1 MNKKENINTVTNE
14 LKNVLLRAKK
24 EINRQKDELKK
35 TKSVHILAKKEYQTL
50 FNKNA
55 QLKKKLNQYEEYIKS
70 QQIQKK
76 RNEKE
81 KLENE
86 RKELKRKQVDE
97 IAILNEIKKLKK
109 LDLENLF
116 NKKQKLKRK
125 VQVKTI
131 AIVKEKRNSLR
142 KKRKRKTVCWT

>member
-1 MNKKENINTVTNE
+1 MS
-14 LKNVLLRAKK
+14 
-24 EINRQKDELKK
+24 LKK
-35 TKSVHILAKKEYQTL
+35 TKSVHILTKKEYQTL
-50 FNKNA
+50 FNENA

-86 RKELKRKQVDE
+86 RKKLKRKQVDE
-97 IAILNEIKKLKK
+97 IAILNEINKLKK

-116 NKKQKLKRK
+116 NKKQKTETESASEDDSDSEREKK
-125 VQVKTI
+125 QPKKK
-131 AIVKEKRNSLR
+131 KEKEKLCVGL
-142 KKRKRKTVCWT
+142 KK